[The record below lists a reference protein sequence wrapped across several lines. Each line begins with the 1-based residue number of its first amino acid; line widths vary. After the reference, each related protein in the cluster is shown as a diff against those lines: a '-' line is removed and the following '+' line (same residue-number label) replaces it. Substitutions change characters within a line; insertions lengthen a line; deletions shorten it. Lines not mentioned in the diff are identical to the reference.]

1 MFSVYGESDERFTI
15 RGGNDQV
22 PRLLANYVAN
32 VLQTDTELEAI
43 RILSDG
49 RYRVSLRSGYRTFD
63 RTYERILLTLPFT
76 TLRLVQ
82 LDVDLPAFKKK
93 AIAQLGYGT
102 NAKLITAY
110 QQRLWRTQYNSTG
123 EVAARRILK
132 DLGFRNISA
141 SQESINTN
149 QLHRY
154 RKIPSAQRF
163 SDDFTQ

>member
-1 MFSVYGESDERFTI
+1 M
-15 RGGNDQV
+15 
-22 PRLLANYVAN
+22 
-32 VLQTDTELEAI
+32 
-43 RILSDG
+43 
-49 RYRVSLRSGYRTFD
+49 RSGYRTFD

-154 RKIPSAQRF
+154 RKIPRAQRF